1 MGFFLAFIS
10 SLATLVGD
18 ITAKLWVQKNQ
29 TWLFVVTLA
38 FYMVSSVAFPLALRF
53 GKLTIINAFAS
64 VTIVILVSLAG
75 VFMFKEKI
83 TGWQLAGLILGILAI
98 ALLAFGERGWKE

>member
-18 ITAKLWVQKNQ
+18 VTAKLWVQRNQ
-29 TWLFVVTLA
+29 SWLFLLTLA
-38 FYMVSSVAFPLALRF
+38 FYMVSSLTFPLALRF

-75 VFMFKEKI
+75 IFMFKEKI
-83 TGWQLAGLILGILAI
+83 TGWQLVGLILGILAI
-98 ALLAFGERGWKE
+98 ALLTLGEREWKE

>member
-1 MGFFLAFIS
+1 MGFLLASIS

-18 ITAKLWVQKNQ
+18 VTAKLWVQRNQ
-29 TWLFVVTLA
+29 TWLFIVTLV
-38 FYMVSSVAFPLALRF
+38 FYMVSSLAFPLALRF
-53 GKLTIINAFAS
+53 GKLTIINAFTS
-64 VTIVILVSLAG
+64 VAIVILVSLAG

-98 ALLAFGERGWKE
+98 ALLAFGEKDWKE